1 VPPAGP
7 GYDEAGPGLAKL
19 DDPGDHPL
27 FVLALG
33 SVALTASV
41 RDPEIGDEP
50 QNRLYAAKR
59 GSRPLIGVARTVF
72 QSIPQCRSRRS
83 R

>member
-33 SVALTASV
+33 SVALTASI

-50 QNRLYAAKR
+50 HL
-59 GSRPLIGVARTVF
+59 
-72 QSIPQCRSRRS
+72 
-83 R
+83 